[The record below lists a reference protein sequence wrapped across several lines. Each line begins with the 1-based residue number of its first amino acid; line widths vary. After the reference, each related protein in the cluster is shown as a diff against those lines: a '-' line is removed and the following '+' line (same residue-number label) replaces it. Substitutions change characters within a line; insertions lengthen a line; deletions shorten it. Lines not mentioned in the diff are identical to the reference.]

1 MRIRRPLIVIASL
14 VALCFVPAPHSL
26 AAQGDSVPALTPAQ
40 RRARL
45 ANPAHP
51 FWKTQAPDSAR
62 FEVETSRGTMILQLV
77 RAWAPAGVD
86 RFYNLA
92 RAGFF
97 DDTRFYRVLPFYIAQ
112 FGLASSPATDA
123 IWRERKLRRDSVAA
137 SNVRGA
143 LSFAQN
149 TPRDRSST
157 LFFNLRDNPT
167 LDSLGFAPIGQVI
180 EGMEVA
186 DSIYS
191 GYGELPSSPAPMGNP
206 RRFYAETNRYLDK
219 AYPKLD
225 RIIAIRLKQDR

>member
-1 MRIRRPLIVIASL
+1 MITLKA
-14 VALCFVPAPHSL
+14 F
-26 AAQGDSVPALTPAQ
+26 PALLALALLPLSLSTRVAGAQDDSIPTLTAAQ

-51 FWKTQAPDSAR
+51 YWKSHAPDTAL
-62 FEVETSRGTMILQLV
+62 FDVETSRGTMVLQLV
-77 RAWAPAGVD
+77 RAWAPNGVD

-97 DDTRFYRVLPFYIAQ
+97 DDTRFYRVLPYYIAQ
-112 FGLASSPATDA
+112 FGLAANPSTDA
-123 IWRERKLRRDSVAA
+123 IWRARKLPRDTVVA

-167 LDSLGFAPIGQVI
+167 LDSLGFTPIGLVI
-180 EGMEVA
+180 EGMEAA
-186 DSIYS
+186 DSIYF
-191 GYGELPSSPAPMGNP
+191 GYGELPSSPAPLGNP
-206 RRFYAETNRYLDK
+206 RRFYGESNRFLDK
-219 AYPKLD
+219 EYPKLD
-225 RIIAIRLKQDR
+225 RIIAIRLRQ